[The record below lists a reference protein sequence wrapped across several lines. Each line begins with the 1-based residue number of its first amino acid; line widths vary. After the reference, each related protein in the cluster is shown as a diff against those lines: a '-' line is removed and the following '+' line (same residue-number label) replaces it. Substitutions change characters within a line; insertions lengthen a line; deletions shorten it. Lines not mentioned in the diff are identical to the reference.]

1 MKLHFKDIG
10 LSNRLTI
17 LNSGKK
23 AVEYFEELLK
33 CITDDS
39 NLNEIPRLQPVT
51 LLLLDINM
59 PIVNGIDV
67 LVRVKDLYRM
77 ANQQSGEQL
86 LRQDQ
91 EE

>member
-1 MKLHFKDIG
+1 
-10 LSNRLTI
+10 
-17 LNSGKK
+17 
-23 AVEYFEELLK
+23 
-33 CITDDS
+33 
-39 NLNEIPRLQPVT
+39 
-51 LLLLDINM
+51 M

-91 EE
+91 EEQHILRPLISYVSQFSYTTLKTVLEEGEEAECYIEKPFPFKDMVSLLRLLYIV